1 MTLAIRKFIPHLIVL
16 AFFTVAAMVYFY
28 PVMQGKEIYQSDIVQ
43 YRGMAK
49 LQNDFRAESGEESYW
64 TDAAFGGMPTYQL
77 GAKYPHNYI
86 KKLDLALRFLPR
98 PADYL
103 FLYFAGL
110 YALLLVMKIDYKIA
124 VLGALAF
131 GFSTYLIIILG
142 VGHNAK
148 AHAIGYMPL
157 FLAGVL
163 WLLRKPGL
171 PSFLLTTIAM
181 GLELNA
187 NHFQMTYYLGIL
199 TAIILLFYALQAL
212 KDKRLPTFLKTV
224 GLLVIAVVLALGLN
238 ATNLMATGEYTAFS
252 TRGTS
257 TLNINPDG
265 TPKENTSGLDKSYI
279 TEYSYGIGETLNLL
293 IPRLYGG
300 SNSENLG
307 KESAL
312 YDYLRKQGATNAQAT
327 SFAES
332 APTYWGNQPIVAAP
346 AYLGVVVIFL
356 LIVGF
361 MLSKGALKKGFAAAM
376 ILSLLLSWGKNFPL
390 LTDFFI
396 DYIPLYDKFRAVS
409 SIQVIVELC
418 APVMAAWGLYLFL
431 QKEQNVSERK
441 KSIIYALGIS
451 GGLSLLIILFK
462 NSLFDFS
469 GINDGY
475 YASQLGPGFIDA
487 LETDRATLASADA
500 LRSFLLVLL
509 TSGLLWGYFQEK
521 INRQVVLIGIG
532 LLVVFD
538 LAGIAKRYVNADSF
552 VDSKQLEQAFLPTE
566 ADKRIL
572 EDNRHFRVLD
582 LTSSPFNS
590 ARASYFHK
598 SIGGY
603 HAAKPA
609 RMQDLYDFYISR
621 NKLEILNMLN
631 VKYIIQNSEEGN
643 PIPGINPD
651 ANGAVWWVD
660 EVRFSRDEN
669 EEILALDSVDT
680 KTTAIVHKAF
690 ANMIDTTL
698 LSKDSTDVIRI
709 KTYQPNHLS
718 YSYTSKSPRVAV
730 FSEAYYNKGWQA
742 YVDGNPQPHFRANY
756 ILRAMQLPAGKH
768 TVDFK
773 FEPEVIETGSQIAL
787 FSSLILGILTLG
799 ATFFYIKKKK

>member
-1 MTLAIRKFIPHLIVL
+1 MTQAIRKFIPHLIVL
-16 AFFTVAAMVYFY
+16 ALFAVAAIVYFY

-86 KKLDLALRFLPR
+86 KKLDLTLRFLPR

-124 VLGALAF
+124 ALGALAF

-163 WLLRKPGL
+163 WLLRKPAL
-171 PSFLLTTIAM
+171 PAFLLTAIAM

-199 TAIILLFYALQAL
+199 TTMILLFYALQAI
-212 KDKRLPTFLKTV
+212 KNKTIPGFLKTV
-224 GLLVIAVVLALGLN
+224 GLLVVAVVLALGLN
-238 ATNLMATGEYTAFS
+238 ATNLMATSEYTAFS
-252 TRGTS
+252 TRGSSALSIT
-257 TLNINPDG
+257 PDG

-293 IPRLYGG
+293 IPGLYGG
-300 SNSENLG
+300 SNSENIG
-307 KESAL
+307 KDSAL
-312 YDYLRKQGATNAQAT
+312 YDYLRKQGATTAQAT
-327 SFAES
+327 SFSES
-332 APTYWGNQPIVAAP
+332 APTYWGDQPIVAAP
-346 AYLGVVVIFL
+346 AYLGAVVIFL

-396 DYIPLYDKFRAVS
+396 DFIPLYDKFRAVS
-409 SIQVIVELC
+409 SIQVVIELC
-418 APVMAAWGLYLFL
+418 ASVMAAWGLYLFL
-431 QKEQNVSERK
+431 QSEHTVAERK
-441 KSIIYALGIS
+441 KSLLYAAGIA
-451 GGLSLLIILFK
+451 GGLSLFIILFK

-469 GINDGY
+469 GVNDGY

-487 LETDRATLASADA
+487 LETDRAAMAGADA
-500 LRSFLLVLL
+500 FRSFLLVLL
-509 TSGLLWGYFQEK
+509 AFGLLWGYFHQK
-521 INRQVVLIGIG
+521 ISQRVVLFGIG
-532 LLVVFD
+532 LLIVFD
-538 LAGIAKRYVNADSF
+538 LAGVAKRYVNADSF
-552 VDSKQLEQAFLPTE
+552 VDSKALEQAFLPTE

-572 EDNRHFRVLD
+572 QDNQHFRVLD
-582 LTSSPFNS
+582 LSSSPFNS

-598 SIGGY
+598 SVGGY

-609 RMQDLYDFYISR
+609 RMQDLYDFYISK

-631 VKYIIQNSEEGN
+631 VKYIIQNTEEGA
-643 PIPGINPD
+643 PIPGVNPD

-660 EVRFSRDEN
+660 EVRFVQDEN
-669 EEILALDSVDT
+669 EEILALDSIDT
-680 KTTAIVHKAF
+680 KTTAIVHEAF
-690 ANMIDTTL
+690 ANLIDATR

-718 YSYTSKSPRVAV
+718 YTYTSKSPRVAV
-730 FSEAYYNKGWQA
+730 FSEAYYEKGWQA
-742 YVDGNPQPHFRANY
+742 YVDGNPAPHFRADY

-768 TVDFK
+768 TIDFK
-773 FEPEVIETGSQIAL
+773 FEPEVIETGSKIAM
-787 FSSLILGILTLG
+787 FSSLILGILTIG
-799 ATFFYIKKKK
+799 SVFFFIKKKK